1 MFQTTQPSDIPPL
14 MRVSEFH
21 RRPRGLDSGVD
32 AGTTELDALN
42 PSLMQDLLRFEGE
55 QGSKDGL
62 DLLEVLAAALRHNRA
77 LLLQLQLDYSV
88 IPLTLLPASRQVA
101 CPLTLPQLLKLRLS
115 DLRVLRV
122 EPAHPPEQGGEHGH
136 GPALLQPMGPL
147 VWELALRGARAE
159 LLPEIAGVAAYRVNP
174 GASLLTLDLGGSLS
188 AAVQRLRQQPTPLRE
203 LATWPGFDR
212 DRATRLLN
220 GLYLQA
226 ALIVSRSHPGAIS
239 GI

>member
-1 MFQTTQPSDIPPL
+1 MFQTTQPSEIPPL

-21 RRPRGLDSGVD
+21 RRPRSADMGAD
-32 AGTTELDALN
+32 AGATQLAALN
-42 PSLMQDLLRFEGE
+42 PSLMQDLLRFDTQ
-55 QGSKDGL
+55 QGPGDGL

-77 LLLQLQLDYSV
+77 LWLHLQLDYAV
-88 IPLTLLPASRQVA
+88 IPLTLLPASRQVD
-101 CPLTLPQLLKLRLS
+101 CPLSLPQLLKLRLS

-122 EPAHPPEQGGEHGH
+122 EPARPPVPGGE
-136 GPALLQPMGPL
+136 PAVPQPMGPL
-147 VWELALRGARAE
+147 VWELALRGARAA

-174 GASLLTLDLGGSLS
+174 GADLASLDLGGTL
-188 AAVQRLRQQPTPLRE
+188 ANAVQRLRQQPTPLRE

>member
-21 RRPRGLDSGVD
+21 RRPRGADMGGE
-32 AGTTELDALN
+32 AGATQLAALN
-42 PSLMQDLLRFEGE
+42 PSLMQDLLRFDTQ
-55 QGSKDGL
+55 QGAGDGL
-62 DLLEVLAAALRHNRA
+62 DLLEVVAAALRHNRA
-77 LLLQLQLDYSV
+77 LLLQLQLDYNV
-88 IPLTLLPASRQVA
+88 IPLTLLPASRQVG
-101 CPLTLPQLLKLRLS
+101 CPLTLPQLLKLRLC

-122 EPAHPPEQGGEHGH
+122 EPARPPEPGGLPADEG
-136 GPALLQPMGPL
+136 ALLQPMGPL

-174 GASLLTLDLGGSLS
+174 GASLQQLDLSGSL
-188 AAVQRLRQQPTPLRE
+188 AAAAQRLRQQPTPLRE